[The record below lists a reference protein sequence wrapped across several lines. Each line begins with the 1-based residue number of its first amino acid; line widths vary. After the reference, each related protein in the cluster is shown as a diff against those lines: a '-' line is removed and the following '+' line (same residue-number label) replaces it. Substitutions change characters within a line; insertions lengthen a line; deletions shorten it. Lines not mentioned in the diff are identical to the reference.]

1 MEKNFAQVFPT
12 CKLNKELHNL
22 FSEVLVER
30 VSTNRQKDFLRIYL
44 RSDHLLP
51 KESVYAV
58 EKEIKKQ
65 LFPKV
70 PMTVKIQERFEL
82 SAQFNVKTLL
92 DTYRDSIAL
101 EISNYSHVLHTAL
114 RKADFEA
121 TEDTL
126 ELILEDRVPVRESEA
141 ELYDILEKIIVQR
154 CGISC
159 KIHMSYKDVKASSH
173 KEEDEI
179 VLRREVAEI
188 AKRAGMLADEE
199 VSDDAVSA
207 GTDVSGGPTEG
218 TTDAP
223 VAAEPKADKS
233 ANGGF
238 TQGNKSA
245 TESKKDDSF
254 QKKEENKKPLRRSD
268 NPDVIYGREFEEDA
282 MPIEDIIGEIGE
294 VVIRGK
300 IISVDKREI
309 RNEKT
314 IYFFDITDF
323 TDTMTV
329 KIFLR
334 NDQVPEISGPLGKGA
349 FVKLK
354 GIAMVDKFDGE
365 LTIGS
370 IVGIMKIKDFTTSRM
385 DHSVH
390 KRVELHCHTKMSSIW
405 GRFFR
410 IQGQK

>member
-12 CKLNKELHNL
+12 CKLNKELHGL

-65 LFPKV
+65 LFPNV
-70 PMTVKIQERFEL
+70 NMTVKIQERFEL

-92 DTYRDSIAL
+92 DAYRESIAL

-121 TEDTL
+121 TEDAL
-126 ELILEDRVPVRESEA
+126 ELVLEDRVPVRESEA

-188 AKRAGMLADEE
+188 AKRAGMLADE
-199 VSDDAVSA
+199 DAA
-207 GTDVSGGPTEG
+207 GG
-218 TTDAP
+218 
-223 VAAEPKADKS
+223 AD
-233 ANGGF
+233 
-238 TQGNKSA
+238 
-245 TESKKDDSF
+245 
-254 QKKEENKKPLRRSD
+254 
-268 NPDVIYGREFEEDA
+268 
-282 MPIEDIIGEIGE
+282 
-294 VVIRGK
+294 
-300 IISVDKREI
+300 
-309 RNEKT
+309 
-314 IYFFDITDF
+314 
-323 TDTMTV
+323 
-329 KIFLR
+329 
-334 NDQVPEISGPLGKGA
+334 
-349 FVKLK
+349 FV
-354 GIAMVDKFDGE
+354 
-365 LTIGS
+365 
-370 IVGIMKIKDFTTSRM
+370 R
-385 DHSVH
+385 
-390 KRVELHCHTKMSSIW
+390 
-405 GRFFR
+405 
-410 IQGQK
+410 